1 MHVKINTVRTS
12 GRIALQ
18 FGGSVRLKLRLRLKL
33 RVQMRAVV
41 VVRFRFENILVI
53 FIVII
58 FVVVLVNDVS
68 RLLLPQGI
76 VYVAIPRT
84 SLQRHVRCLVRGRPG
99 KPIIFSYNSDSDSDS
114 AAIRNS

>member
-1 MHVKINTVRTS
+1 M
-12 GRIALQ
+12 
-18 FGGSVRLKLRLRLKL
+18 RLRLSLRL
-33 RVQMRAVV
+33 RVQMRAVVVV

-58 FVVVLVNDVS
+58 FVVVVLVDDVS

-76 VYVAIPRT
+76 VYVAVPRT
-84 SLQRHVRCLVRGRPG
+84 SLRRQVRCLVRRRPG
-99 KPIIFSYNSDSDSDS
+99 KPIIFSYNSDSDS

>member
-1 MHVKINTVRTS
+1 MR
-12 GRIALQ
+12 
-18 FGGSVRLKLRLRLKL
+18 LRLRLSL
-33 RVQMRAVV
+33 RVQMRAVVVVV

-58 FVVVLVNDVS
+58 FVVVVLVDDVS

-76 VYVAIPRT
+76 VYVAVPRT
-84 SLQRHVRCLVRGRPG
+84 SLRRQVRCLVRRRPG
-99 KPIIFSYNSDSDSDS
+99 KPIIFSYNSDSDS

>member
-1 MHVKINTVRTS
+1 MKINTVRTS

-58 FVVVLVNDVS
+58 FVVVVLVDDVS

>member
-1 MHVKINTVRTS
+1 
-12 GRIALQ
+12 
-18 FGGSVRLKLRLRLKL
+18 
-33 RVQMRAVV
+33 MRAVVVVVV

-58 FVVVLVNDVS
+58 FVVVLVDDVS

-76 VYVAIPRT
+76 VYVAVPRT
-84 SLQRHVRCLVRGRPG
+84 SLRRQVRCLVRRRPG
-99 KPIIFSYNSDSDSDS
+99 KPIIFSYDSDSDS